1 MPLHWTIDTRLRLFA
16 AVCDGDVTQEE
27 VHRMI
32 DVAVASN
39 ALGYRKLFDGT
50 HGDTRM
56 GPLDILAI
64 GVRMRALERAAEF
77 HGPLA
82 VILPEDKHLILSR
95 LLGILAANKRPLRVF
110 GDADRARKW
119 LDSVSLRRAP
129 PAPRGSPVPA
139 L

>member
-16 AVCDGDVTQEE
+16 AVCDGDVTLEE

-110 GDADRARKW
+110 GDAERARKW
-119 LDSVSLRRAP
+119 LDSISLRRAP